1 MTFRKLV
8 GLAAIGGLI
17 YAHKKRG
24 GQMTVDSFM
33 QSGRDLIDG
42 IKGKAQDLR
51 SEAESRLHD
60 VASNVSDATEK
71 KGSSFSSD
79 SSLGQDVTGYGSS
92 GYGYTGS
99 SSNRRS

>member
-24 GQMTVDSFM
+24 GQMNLESFK

-60 VASNVSDATEK
+60 VASNVSDKTDK
-71 KGSSFSSD
+71 KD

-92 GYGYTGS
+92 GYGYSGS
-99 SSNRRS
+99 DTNRRS